1 MKKRGVNMQKKNV
14 DDYLSEGIYGAKRP
28 LEAERR
34 KFLGTLR
41 ERIVIAL
48 TIGQVMND
56 TGLKELEEAMKHN
69 TNQTQL
75 LINGQISYRFSAK
88 EKALANKH
96 NIPYTII
103 TQEGMDTDIGA
114 VLTYD
119 HAINKEH
126 IFIEE
131 LTPDETDSEEEKEDD
146 HSFLNRFRNWF
157 K

>member
-1 MKKRGVNMQKKNV
+1 MQKKNV

-56 TGLKELEEAMKHN
+56 SGLKELEEAMKN
-69 TNQTQL
+69 NQKQTQL

-96 NIPYTII
+96 KIPYTII
-103 TQEGMDTDIGA
+103 TQEGLDTDIGA

-119 HAINKEH
+119 HR
-126 IFIEE
+126 
-131 LTPDETDSEEEKEDD
+131 SEERRVGKEYI
-146 HSFLNRFRNWF
+146 
-157 K
+157 